1 MPLGLGFCP
10 ALLDPGSP
18 YRGSVFV
25 LCCLSLLSM
34 FFFFFFLVALA
45 HFTSAHETE
54 FLISCHGFPFGAQ
67 HFALVYPA
75 LTLPEFYL
83 FSKISFG
90 TRHSAHMNVTHAA
103 GRTPPFP
110 RRVILG
116 DLQSSR
122 VIEFTLYF
130 A

>member
-10 ALLDPGSP
+10 G
-18 YRGSVFV
+18 
-25 LCCLSLLSM
+25 LLSWISLSRVRLRPVLSVAP
-34 FFFFFFLVALA
+34 FYVFFFFFLVALA